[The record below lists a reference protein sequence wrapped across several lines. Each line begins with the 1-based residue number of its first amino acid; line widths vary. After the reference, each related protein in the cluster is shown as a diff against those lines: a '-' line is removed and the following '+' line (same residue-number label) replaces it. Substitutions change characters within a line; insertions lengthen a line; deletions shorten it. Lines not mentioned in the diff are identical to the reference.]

1 MKLLTGRRLV
11 LEHIRFCLV
20 RGVAGALIAVALAVA
35 APAAFGSHS
44 HVATKCGGKMSVL
57 VWPHGHNVI
66 LSVNFPAIVNPHVE
80 VYVGWSPKYPEA
92 LYGGYA
98 VGGAPKGGIPVG
110 DVNLHL
116 NCINYGTPAKAT
128 ATVPGG
134 VKVSTQTALK
144 CTLKGTGVFDLVER
158 GKGTRVLILH
168 NGPKIL
174 LRADVSPTTASVT
187 VPRGA
192 CTRMAVPK

>member
-1 MKLLTGRRLV
+1 MK
-11 LEHIRFCLV
+11 
-20 RGVAGALIAVALAVA
+20 GVAGALIAVALAVA

-57 VWPHGHNVI
+57 VWPDGHDVI
-66 LSVNFPAIVNPHVE
+66 QSVNFPAIVNPHVE

-98 VGGAPKGGIPVG
+98 VGGTPRGGIPVG
-110 DVNLHL
+110 DVNLRL
-116 NCINYGTPAKAT
+116 NCINVGTPAKAT

-134 VKVSTQTALK
+134 VKVLAQTALK

-158 GKGTRVLILH
+158 GKGARVLILH

-174 LRADVSPTTASVT
+174 LRADVSATTASVT

-192 CTRMAVPK
+192 CTRTSVPK